1 MKYLIK
7 QITTIGIFF
16 LILINLS
23 HAQFNDINACYFD
36 EYTNNKSILQTEA
49 AIQAKVE
56 KLKKLPINK
65 AGHDSV
71 KTIPV
76 VVHVLHIGGSENI
89 SDAQIQSQIDI
100 MNEDYGKIPFTN
112 GDGNG
117 VDTKVKFC
125 LAKIDPNGNCTNG
138 IVRIYTTLT
147 NHKTYERAM
156 LKQLSFWDNTKY
168 MNIYLVKSIT
178 GGVLGYSSFPGGPPD
193 EDGMVVRS
201 NVFGNIGTASSSLGR
216 TASHEI
222 GHWFGL
228 YHTFNNGCGT
238 DLCLDGDYVCDT
250 PPQASPSFNCSII
263 NSCSN
268 DVPDVNDQKE
278 NYMNY
283 TNDAC
288 KNMFT
293 NGQKLRIQATLDT
306 IRTVIWSQANLL
318 ATGCDSAYVAPAI
331 CGVAANFVT
340 LTPTVCI
347 GNSVNFMDISLNDA
361 TSWQWSFPG
370 GTATTSTVE
379 NPTITY
385 STLGNFDVQLI
396 ASNGTSTDTLVIP
409 NYITVTSPG
418 IGSPLPFSEN
428 FDSGVFPPAN
438 LTINNFDGG
447 VTWELDSAAS
457 VSPIY
462 SAKIDNF
469 ININYGSSDEIVLP
483 YLDFTTFT
491 GTNLFMTF
499 KWAYARSDPSF
510 SDEMIVLLSTDCGV
524 NFNQVYYRT
533 GNSLVTGPTQTT
545 PFIPDS
551 TQWASATILLNT
563 YLVEQYV
570 QVKIVNV
577 TDGGNNL
584 YIDNINIGDLPT
596 GIDDEKNEN
605 PFSFYP
611 NPASNSITIQFLDN
625 KENRVVKV
633 YNAVGKQLLTENVGT
648 NKTAVI
654 STKHLSSGIYYLEI
668 VENNSQKIEKLII
681 TE

>member
-1 MKYLIK
+1 MKTLLKTATFICYL
-7 QITTIGIFF
+7 G
-16 LILINLS
+16 LIS
-23 HAQFNDINACYFD
+23 INASKAQNSSNNPCYFD
-36 EYTNNKSILQTEA
+36 EYTNNKSIQQAELI
-49 AIQAKVE
+49 IQKGVE
-56 KLKKLPINK
+56 KLKKATTNK

-89 SDAQIQSQIDI
+89 SDAQIQSQITI
-100 MNEDYGKIPFTN
+100 MNEDYGKLPGTN
-112 GDGNG
+112 GDGAG
-117 VDTKVKFC
+117 VDTKVRFC
-125 LAKIDPNGNCTNG
+125 LAKIDPNGDCTNG
-138 IVRIYTTLT
+138 IVRIYSTLT

-178 GGVLGYSSFPGGPPD
+178 GGVLGYSSFPGGPSD

-201 NVFGNIGTASSSLGR
+201 NVFGNIGTAASSLGR

-250 PPQASPSFNCSII
+250 PPQASPSFNCNVI

-268 DVPDVNDQKE
+268 DVPDVNDLKE

-288 KNMFT
+288 KDMFT
-293 NGQKLRIQATLDT
+293 NGQKLRIQATLDI
-306 IRTVIWSQANLL
+306 IRTNIWSQSNLV

-331 CGVAANFVT
+331 CGVSANFVT

-347 GNSVNFMDISLNDA
+347 GNTVNFMDISLNDA

-370 GTATTSTVE
+370 GSPISSTVE
-379 NPTITY
+379 NPTIAY
-385 STLGNFDVQLI
+385 NTLGNFDVQLI
-396 ASNGTSTDTLVIP
+396 ATNSNSTDTLLLS
-409 NYITVTSPG
+409 NYITVTTPG
-418 IGSPLPFSEN
+418 VGSPLPFYED
-428 FDSGVFPPAN
+428 FDSGTYPPQGIV
-438 LTINNFDGG
+438 INNFDGG
-447 VTWELDSAAS
+447 VTWGLDSAAS
-457 VSPIY
+457 VSGNY
-462 SAKIDNF
+462 SIKIDNY
-469 ININYGSSDEIVLP
+469 INTNYGSADEIVLP
-483 YLDFTTFT
+483 YFDLTTFT
-491 GTNLFMTF
+491 GVNLFMTY

-533 GNSLVTGPTQTT
+533 GNSLVTGPTQIT

-551 TQWASATILLNT
+551 TQWATANILLNPYMT
-563 YLVEQYV
+563 SQYV
-570 QVKIVNV
+570 QIKIVNV

-584 YIDNINIGDLPT
+584 YIDNINIGDFPVSVET
-596 GIDDEKNEN
+596 IKN
-605 PFSFYP
+605 PRQTLVYP
-611 NPASNSITIQFLDN
+611 NPASNNITIEFLKSEGDKTVNIYSALGELVLSEEFRN
-625 KENRVVKV
+625 KSKSIIPIDHI
-633 YNAVGKQLLTENVGT
+633 AP
-648 NKTAVI
+648 
-654 STKHLSSGIYYLEI
+654 GIYYVRLLEGNI
-668 VENNSQKIEKLII
+668 VSTKKIII
-681 TE
+681 SN